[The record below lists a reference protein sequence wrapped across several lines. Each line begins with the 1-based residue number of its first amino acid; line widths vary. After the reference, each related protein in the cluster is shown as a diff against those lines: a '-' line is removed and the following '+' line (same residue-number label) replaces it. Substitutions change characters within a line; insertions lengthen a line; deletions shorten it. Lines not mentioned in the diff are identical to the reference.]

1 MIGAATTIAAFAQSS
16 SQPATATA
24 TSTTPPATAQ
34 PAPSAQLDGFRSAHW
49 GMADAEVKAAIKKD
63 FDLGPD
69 KIRSQHN
76 VAERTSILAISV
88 PNVIEGAGTAEILYI
103 FGYQAKRLIQVNL
116 QWGTAIDPHVD
127 DAGVVAAA
135 NQLRDYFLA
144 AGYDQ
149 KTITANLRLADGSV
163 IAFRGQDAQ
172 KHTVLVRLISVP
184 AVTKRNAPPK
194 GPQVAL
200 FLSYI
205 ADAENPDV
213 FRLPKGQF

>member
-1 MIGAATTIAAFAQSS
+1 VPPTIAPLAQTPP
-16 SQPATATA
+16 QPSPTTSAPSASAAPPVTAQATATA
-24 TSTTPPATAQ
+24 QA
-34 PAPSAQLDGFRSAHW
+34 DGFRSAHW
-49 GMADAEVKAAIKKD
+49 GMTETEVKAAIKKD

-69 KIRSQHN
+69 KIRAQRN
-76 VAERTSILAISV
+76 LAERTSILAISA
-88 PNVIEGAGTAEILYI
+88 PNIIEGAGTAEVLYI
-103 FGYQAKRLIQVNL
+103 FGYQSKRLIQVNL
-116 QWGTAIDPHVD
+116 QWGIAVDQHVD

-144 AGYDQ
+144 AGYDP

-184 AVTKRNAPPK
+184 NPTKRNAAPRE
-194 GPQVAL
+194 PQVAL

-205 ADAENPDV
+205 ADAENPDI